1 MAATARTVFITGAS
15 SGLGLAVAQR
25 LATEQQVRLI
35 LPVRNVQR
43 AQELKTAI
51 PAKSAAQALF
61 PVMDLSKLE
70 SVRAGARALGLQM
83 QGQRIDSVLFNAGVQ
98 SAAKPIF
105 TSDGVEQS
113 LAINHLAHHV
123 LMRGLQPLLAERAIV
138 GWTASGTHDPKD
150 PVASKFSFKGA
161 QYLSP
166 QQLQRAQYSSAAN
179 KVQLNRDAYA
189 TSKACNI
196 LSARYF
202 ARQNTAQHYFA
213 YDPGLM
219 AGTGLARQQ
228 NAFMLAVWK
237 HVLPI
242 LGKAMKGTSSPQQ
255 SAQLL
260 SNVLLGQHA
269 LSSGDYVEYTGKL
282 HAPFL
287 PNYERQYSDVLM
299 SWSDQWIER
308 NAS

>member
-1 MAATARTVFITGAS
+1 MAAIVRTMLITGAS

-25 LATEQQVRLI
+25 LAAEQQVRLI
-35 LPVRNVQR
+35 LPVRTVQR
-43 AQELKTAI
+43 AQELKTAL
-51 PAKSAAQALF
+51 PASSAAQALF
-61 PVMDLSKLE
+61 PVMDLGKLE
-70 SVRAGARALGLQM
+70 SVRAGVRDLGQQM
-83 QGQRIDSVLFNAGVQ
+83 QTQRIDAVLFNAGVQ
-98 SAAKPIF
+98 SAAQLIF

-123 LMRGLQPLLAERAIV
+123 LLRGLQTLLAERAIV

-150 PVASKFSFKGA
+150 PIASKFSFKGA
-161 QYLSP
+161 QYLGP
-166 QQLQRAQYSSAAN
+166 QQLQRALYSSSAN

-219 AGTGLARQQ
+219 AGTGLAREQS
-228 NAFMLAVWK
+228 AFMLAVWK

-242 LGKAMKGTSSPQQ
+242 LSKAMQGTSSPQQ

-260 SNVLLGQHA
+260 SDVLLRKHA

-282 HAPFL
+282 HMPFL
-287 PNYERQYSDVLM
+287 PSNERQYSEDLM
-299 SWSDQWIER
+299 SWSDQWLER
-308 NAS
+308 NA